1 VGGWLVFWCVS
12 GWFWVVL
19 DGLGHSADG
28 KSRLLHLPL
37 PFFPTQLLLAMAQ
50 SVNQWWSFI

>member
-1 VGGWLVFWCVS
+1 VGQ
-12 GWFWVVL
+12 WVVL
-19 DGLGHSADG
+19 GGLGRSADG